1 MPGFGRAISDT
12 CDGEK
17 EKCKGGGG
25 GGGGVM
31 PNTAKMHP
39 FMSVMK
45 NKLFSDFFSFKLLF
59 VSISEHTLLI

>member
-17 EKCKGGGG
+17 EKCKRV
-25 GGGGVM
+25 GVSCQ
-31 PNTAKMHP
+31 ALLKQKMHP

-45 NKLFSDFFSFKLLF
+45 N
-59 VSISEHTLLI
+59 